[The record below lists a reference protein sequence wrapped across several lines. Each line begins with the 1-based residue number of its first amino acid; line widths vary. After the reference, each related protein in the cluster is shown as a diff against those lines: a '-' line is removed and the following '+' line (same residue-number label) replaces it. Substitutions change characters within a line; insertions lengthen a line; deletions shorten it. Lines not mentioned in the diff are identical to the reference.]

1 MIKTKITEMFGI
13 KYPIF
18 SAPMGPFYTQAL
30 AAAVSEA
37 GGLGVLSEVGLWGVD
52 PLPEMKKH
60 MEFVVEHTDKPF
72 GFNIRTSRNEIQM
85 AVRMCKEI
93 PKFIMENPK
102 LKEQCIY
109 AVTSAGSSKVMPES
123 QAFKKLKES
132 GSQIKHFHVAPA
144 FWLAEKCVKY
154 GIDGLCVTGIEGG
167 GHQAYEKVGTNVLMT
182 QVQQAFPDAPK
193 VAAGGIGTGI
203 QLAGAIAMGYGGVV
217 MGTRF
222 IASIECEFPQQF
234 KDLIPPAK
242 AEDTVLIQGVI
253 ANIRAYNNKYAQ
265 KHSGS
270 ITKEQKLGYEKEFLQ
285 SDQWKE
291 DVLSYDRVYD
301 GDVVNTCLPMG
312 QAAGVTQ
319 KIEKVP
325 EIIESVM
332 KEAEVY
338 IKNATKSIM

>member
-1 MIKTKITEMFGI
+1 MIKTEITEMLGI

-30 AAAVSEA
+30 ATAVSEA

-60 MEFVVEHTDKPF
+60 MEYVVEHTDKPF
-72 GFNIRTSRNEIQM
+72 GFNIRTSRNEMRM
-85 AVRMCKEI
+85 AVRMCREI

-123 QAFKKLKES
+123 QSFQRLKES
-132 GSQIKHFHVAPA
+132 SSQIKHFHVAPA

-182 QVQQAFPDAPK
+182 QVQQAFPDVPK

-203 QLAGAIAMGYGGVV
+203 QLAGAIAMGYGGIV

-222 IASIECEFPQQF
+222 IASNECEFPQQF
-234 KDLIPPAK
+234 KILIPPAK
-242 AEDTVLIQGVI
+242 AEDTILIQGVI
-253 ANIRAYNNKYAQ
+253 ANIRVYNNKYGQ
-265 KHSGS
+265 KHSGTIS
-270 ITKEQKLGYEKEFLQ
+270 KEQKLAYEKEFLQ

-291 DVLSYDRVYD
+291 DVQSYDRVYD

-312 QAAGVTQ
+312 QAAGVTK
-319 KIEKVP
+319 KIENVS

-332 KEAEVY
+332 KEAENY
-338 IKNATKSIM
+338 IKNATKSLM

>member
-37 GGLGVLSEVGLWGVD
+37 GGLGVLSEIGLWGVD

-60 MEFVVEHTDKPF
+60 MEYVVEHTDKPF
-72 GFNIRTSRNEIQM
+72 GFNIRTSRVEMRM
-85 AVRMCKEI
+85 AVRMCREI
-93 PKFIMENPK
+93 PKFIMDNPK
-102 LKEQCIY
+102 LREQCIY

-123 QAFKKLKES
+123 QSYQKLKES
-132 GSQIKHFHVAPA
+132 GSQIKHFHVVPA

-154 GIDGLCVTGIEGG
+154 GVDGLCVTGTEGG

-182 QVQQAFPDAPK
+182 QVQQAFPDVPK
-193 VAAGGIGTGI
+193 IAAGGIGTGI
-203 QLAGAIAMGYGGVV
+203 QLAGAITMGYGGVV

-222 IASIECEFPQQF
+222 ISSNECEFPQQF
-234 KDLIPPAK
+234 KDLIPSAK
-242 AEDTVLIQGVI
+242 AEDTVLIQGVL
-253 ANIRAYNNKYAQ
+253 ANVRVYNNKYAQ

-270 ITKEQKLGYEKEFLQ
+270 ISKEQKLNYEKKFLQ
-285 SDQWKE
+285 SDQWEE
-291 DVLSYDRVYD
+291 DVKSYDRVYD
-301 GDVVNTCLPMG
+301 GDVVDTCLPMG

-319 KIEKVP
+319 KIESVSD
-325 EIIESVM
+325 IIESVM
-332 KEAEVY
+332 KEAENY
-338 IKNATKSIM
+338 IKQVSKVLI